1 MITRRPTNLLLLV
14 SKYSL
19 HFIIPQ
25 KEVTLLVLTSVS
37 YIRFFPLN
45 SVHSYFK

>member
-1 MITRRPTNLLLLV
+1 MITRGPTNLLLLL

-19 HFIIPQ
+19 HFIIPH
-25 KEVTLLVLTSVS
+25 KEVALLVLTSAS

-45 SVHSYFK
+45 SVHSYFR